1 MQNNTLNKTIT
12 KKRHRRNTTKRHR
25 KNTTRRNNH
34 STYRHSHSEF
44 LKEMFEKYKYNPDL
58 ATDKNVVGKVNN
70 LYHPHSF
77 IQIPLTPYDNR
88 TDNHFKLL
96 RKIAEQLQDKKY
108 SENVEYLQFLKDLL
122 FQILEENAISQ
133 IYKDNENRNKKGL
146 EYKDFGPG
154 LINWLKK
161 DEIFIHNGSL
171 SISNTQLNQYID
183 NLLSQQNKE
192 GGRKSRRER
201 KRNKKTKKLKR
212 RKR

>member
-1 MQNNTLNKTIT
+1 MQNNRLNKTIT
-12 KKRHRRNTTKRHR
+12 KKDTRNTTTR
-25 KNTTRRNNH
+25 KND
-34 STYRHSHSEF
+34 STYSHSHSHSQI
-44 LKEMFEKYKYNPDL
+44 LKEMFEKYKNNPNFVEDI
-58 ATDKNVVGKVNN
+58 NVVGKVNN

-96 RKIAEQLQDKKY
+96 RKIAQQLQDKKY
-108 SENVEYLQFLKDLL
+108 SENIEYLQFLKDLL

-133 IYKDNENRNKKGL
+133 IYKDNEDRNKKGV

-154 LINWLKK
+154 LMNWLSK
-161 DEIFIHNGSL
+161 DKIFIHNGSL
-171 SISNTQLNQYID
+171 SISNSQLREYID
-183 NLLSQQNKE
+183 NLLSQQNKN
-192 GGRKSRRER
+192 GGRKSRRVR

>member
-12 KKRHRRNTTKRHR
+12 KKDTRNTTTR
-25 KNTTRRNNH
+25 KND
-34 STYRHSHSEF
+34 STYTHSHSQF
-44 LKEMFEKYKYNPDL
+44 LKEMFEKYKDNPDFVE
-58 ATDKNVVGKVNN
+58 DINVVGKVNN

-77 IQIPLTPYDNR
+77 IKIPLTPYDNR

-96 RKIAEQLQDKKY
+96 RKIAQQLQDKKY
-108 SENVEYLQFLKDLL
+108 SENIEYLQFLKDLL

-133 IYKDNENRNKKGL
+133 IYKDNEDRNKKGV

-154 LINWLKK
+154 LMNWLSK
-161 DEIFIHNGSL
+161 DKIFIHNGSL
-171 SISNTQLNQYID
+171 SISNSQLREYID
-183 NLLSQQNKE
+183 NLLSQQNKN
-192 GGRKSRRER
+192 GGRKSRRVR

>member
-12 KKRHRRNTTKRHR
+12 KKDTRNTTTR
-25 KNTTRRNNH
+25 KND
-34 STYRHSHSEF
+34 STYSHSHSHSHSQF
-44 LKEMFEKYKYNPDL
+44 LKEMFEKYKDNPDFVE
-58 ATDKNVVGKVNN
+58 DINVVGKVNN

-77 IQIPLTPYDNR
+77 IKIPLTPYDNR

-96 RKIAEQLQDKKY
+96 RKIAQQLQDKKY
-108 SENVEYLQFLKDLL
+108 SENIEYLQFLKDLL

-133 IYKDNENRNKKGL
+133 IYKDNEDRNKKGV

-154 LINWLKK
+154 LMNWLSK
-161 DEIFIHNGSL
+161 DKIFIHNGSL
-171 SISNTQLNQYID
+171 SISNSQLREYID
-183 NLLSQQNKE
+183 NLLSQQNKN
-192 GGRKSRRER
+192 GGRKSRRVR

>member
-12 KKRHRRNTTKRHR
+12 KKDTRNTTTR
-25 KNTTRRNNH
+25 KND
-34 STYRHSHSEF
+34 STYSHSHSHSQI
-44 LKEMFEKYKYNPDL
+44 LKEMFEKYKNNPNFVEDI
-58 ATDKNVVGKVNN
+58 NVVGKVNN

-96 RKIAEQLQDKKY
+96 RKIAQQLQDKKY

-133 IYKDNENRNKKGL
+133 IYKDNEDRNKKGV
-146 EYKDFGPG
+146 EYKDFGLG
-154 LINWLKK
+154 LINWLSK
-161 DEIFIHNGSL
+161 DKIFIHNGSL
-171 SISNTQLNQYID
+171 SISNSQLREYID
-183 NLLSQQNKE
+183 NLLSQQNKN
-192 GGRKSRRER
+192 GGRKSRRVR